1 MEKNKTTLKQN
12 KSMKTSYAKKT
23 AMYSKKTLLVVAMLF
38 TSNLLWAQEIYY
50 FVPFKDKQGVSYQI
64 SEPQT
69 FLSKKALDRRKKQN
83 IEISQQDLPVKAD
96 YVAQVKSKGAKI
108 HQTTKWFNG
117 VVVLCNE
124 TTLGQIKTLSFV
136 NAAEIKAVKTKPTTE
151 TESQKTSK
159 RTHKSA
165 KKNVDFT
172 KGFEFDKT
180 AYGYSYTQNQMIG
193 ADEMHKKGFWGEGIV
208 MAVFDSGFSNAD
220 KQTYFKHLFENG
232 QILDTY
238 DFVMNEKSVFE
249 DDDHGRMVLS
259 CIAAYEKGK
268 IVGTAPKAQFYLFR
282 TEDAST
288 EYMVEE
294 YNWLAAAERADSLG
308 VDIIS
313 SSLGYTNFDD
323 KSTSYK
329 TEQMDGKTCV
339 ATRAAEIAAQKGM
352 VVVSSAGNEGGSAW
366 NIISS
371 PADAASILSIGA
383 VNSRGSIVYFSSRG
397 YTTDGRVKPDVL
409 AMGGSSTV
417 GGDDSEVTTASG
429 TSFSCPITAGL
440 VAGFWQANPQL
451 SAQQVVEYI
460 RKSGNQYSKPDNT
473 HGYGIV
479 SFVKAD
485 YWAKKET
492 TPDGIMTGQ
501 NPNEFKIYPNP
512 YKPENKEMIPAI
524 AWGAN
529 YRGKDI
535 EVKVFD
541 TKSKLVAQT
550 RIKQA
555 GKETVLE
562 DFKNLPKGEYILT
575 ISPNLSQQPSLRL
588 VVE

>member
-1 MEKNKTTLKQN
+1 
-12 KSMKTSYAKKT
+12 MKTSYVKLKHN
-23 AMYSKKTLLVVAMLF
+23 SKKYQFLIACMLVAF
-38 TSNLLWAQEIYY
+38 SAIAQTEMYY
-50 FVPFKDKQGVSYQI
+50 FIPFKDKQGVSYSI
-64 SEPQT
+64 SEPQN

-83 IEISQQDLPVKAD
+83 IEVSAEDLPVNVNYITQIKA
-96 YVAQVKSKGAKI
+96 QGAKI
-108 HQTTKWFNG
+108 HQITKWFNG

-124 TTLGQIKTLSFV
+124 TVLGQIKSLNFV
-136 NAAEIKAVKTKPTTE
+136 KSDEVKMVKSKPTTE
-151 TESQKTSK
+151 SEGQKQSK
-159 RTHKSA
+159 RVYKSG
-165 KKNVDFT
+165 KKTVDFT
-172 KGFEFDKT
+172 KGFEFDKN

-259 CIAAYEKGK
+259 CIAAYEKSK

-282 TEDAST
+282 TEDANT
-288 EYMVEE
+288 EYMIEE

-323 KSTSYK
+323 KNTSYK

-339 ATRAAEIAAQKGM
+339 TTRAAEIAAQKGM
-352 VVVSSAGNEGGSAW
+352 VVVSSAGNEGGSSW

-397 YTTDGRVKPDVL
+397 YTADGRVKPDVL
-409 AMGGSSTV
+409 AMGSSTTV
-417 GGDDSEVTTASG
+417 GGDDSEVSYSSG

-451 SAQQVVEYI
+451 TAKQVVEYI
-460 RKSGNQYSKPDNT
+460 RKSGNQYTKPDNT
-473 HGYGIV
+473 YGYGIV
-479 SFVKAD
+479 SFVRAD
-485 YWAKKET
+485 YLAKKET

-501 NPNEFKIYPNP
+501 SPTEFKIYPNP
-512 YKPENKEMIPAI
+512 YKPDNKETIPAI

-535 EVKVFD
+535 EIKVYD
-541 TKSKLVAQT
+541 LKSKLIAQT
-550 RIKQA
+550 RLKQV
-555 GKETVLE
+555 GKETILE
-562 DFKNLPKGEYILT
+562 DFKNLPRGEYILT
-575 ISPNLSQQPSLRL
+575 ITPNLSQQPSVRL

>member
-1 MEKNKTTLKQN
+1 MVKSNIVFKNEKY
-12 KSMKTSYAKKT
+12 MKTSHLKLTRTKYQF
-23 AMYSKKTLLVVAMLF
+23 LVAFMLIAFTTVAQ
-38 TSNLLWAQEIYY
+38 TQEMYY
-50 FVPFKDKQGVSYQI
+50 FIPFKDKQGVTYSVA
-64 SEPQT
+64 EPQN

-83 IEISQQDLPVKAD
+83 IEVSLEDLPVSAN
-96 YVAQVKSKGAKI
+96 YVTQIRTQGAKI
-108 HQTTKWFNG
+108 HQITKWFNG
-117 VVVLCNE
+117 VVILCNE
-124 TTLGQIKTLSFV
+124 TVLGQIKTLNFV
-136 NAAEIKAVKTKPTTE
+136 KADEVKMVKSKPI
-151 TESQKTSK
+151 TESETQKASK
-159 RTHKSA
+159 RTYKSS
-165 KKNVDFT
+165 KKTTDFT
-172 KGFEFDKT
+172 KGFGFDKND
-180 AYGYSYTQNQMIG
+180 YGYSYTQNQMLG
-193 ADEMHKKGFWGEGIV
+193 VDEMHKKGFWGDGMV

-288 EYMVEE
+288 EYMIEE

-308 VDIIS
+308 VDMIS
-313 SSLGYTNFDD
+313 SSLGYNSFDD
-323 KSTSYK
+323 KNTSYK
-329 TEQMDGKTCV
+329 TEQMDGKTCI
-339 ATRAAEIAAQKGM
+339 ATRAAEIAAQKGI

-397 YTTDGRVKPDVL
+397 YTADGRVKPDVL
-409 AMGGSSTV
+409 AMGSSATV
-417 GGDDSEVTTASG
+417 GGDDSEVSYSSG

-451 SAQQVVEYI
+451 TAKQVVEYI
-460 RKSGNQYSKPDNT
+460 RKSGNQYTKPDNT
-473 HGYGIV
+473 YGYGIV
-479 SFVKAD
+479 SFVRAD
-485 YWAKKET
+485 YLAKKET
-492 TPDGIMTGQ
+492 TTDGIMTGQ
-501 NPNEFKIYPNP
+501 NPNEFKLYPNP
-512 YKPENKEMIPAI
+512 YKPENKETIPAI

-535 EVKVFD
+535 EVKVYD
-541 TKSKLVAQT
+541 SKSKLIAQT
-550 RIKQA
+550 RLKQV
-555 GKETVLE
+555 GKETILE
-562 DFKNLPKGEYILT
+562 DFKNLPRGEYILT
-575 ISPNLSQQPSLRL
+575 VSPNLSQQPSLRL

>member
-1 MEKNKTTLKQN
+1 
-12 KSMKTSYAKKT
+12 MKTSHLKLTRTKYQF
-23 AMYSKKTLLVVAMLF
+23 LVAFMLIAFTTVAQ
-38 TSNLLWAQEIYY
+38 TQEMYY
-50 FVPFKDKQGVSYQI
+50 FIPFKDKQGVTYSVA
-64 SEPQT
+64 EPQN

-83 IEISQQDLPVKAD
+83 IEVSLEDLPVSAN
-96 YVAQVKSKGAKI
+96 YVTQIRTQGAKI
-108 HQTTKWFNG
+108 HQITKWFNG
-117 VVVLCNE
+117 VVILCNE
-124 TTLGQIKTLSFV
+124 TVLGQIKTLNFV
-136 NAAEIKAVKTKPTTE
+136 KADEVKMVKSKPI
-151 TESQKTSK
+151 TESETQKTSK
-159 RTHKSA
+159 RTYKSS
-165 KKNVDFT
+165 KKTMDFT
-172 KGFEFDKT
+172 KGFGFDKND
-180 AYGYSYTQNQMIG
+180 YGYSYTQNQMLG
-193 ADEMHKKGFWGEGIV
+193 VDEMHKKGFWGDGMV

-288 EYMVEE
+288 EYMIEE

-308 VDIIS
+308 VDMIS
-313 SSLGYTNFDD
+313 SSLGYNSFDD
-323 KSTSYK
+323 KNTSYK
-329 TEQMDGKTCV
+329 TEQMDGKTCI
-339 ATRAAEIAAQKGM
+339 ATRAAEIAAQKGI

-397 YTTDGRVKPDVL
+397 YTADGRVKPDVL
-409 AMGGSSTV
+409 AMGSSATV
-417 GGDDSEVTTASG
+417 GGDDSEVSYSSG

-451 SAQQVVEYI
+451 TAKQVVEYI
-460 RKSGNQYSKPDNT
+460 RKSGNQYTKPDNT
-473 HGYGIV
+473 YGYGIV
-479 SFVKAD
+479 SFVRAD
-485 YWAKKET
+485 YLAKKET
-492 TPDGIMTGQ
+492 TTDGIMTGQ
-501 NPNEFKIYPNP
+501 NPNEYKLYPNP
-512 YKPENKEMIPAI
+512 YKPENKETIPAI

-535 EVKVFD
+535 EVKVYD
-541 TKSKLVAQT
+541 SKSKLIAQT
-550 RIKQA
+550 RLKQV
-555 GKETVLE
+555 GKETILE
-562 DFKNLPKGEYILT
+562 DFKNLPRGEYILT

>member
-1 MEKNKTTLKQN
+1 
-12 KSMKTSYAKKT
+12 MKTSHLKLTRTKYQF
-23 AMYSKKTLLVVAMLF
+23 LVAFMLIAFTTVAQ
-38 TSNLLWAQEIYY
+38 TQEMYY
-50 FVPFKDKQGVSYQI
+50 FIPFKDKQGVTYSVA
-64 SEPQT
+64 EPQN

-83 IEISQQDLPVKAD
+83 IEVSLEDLPVSAN
-96 YVAQVKSKGAKI
+96 YVTQIRTQGAKI
-108 HQTTKWFNG
+108 HQITKWFNG
-117 VVVLCNE
+117 VVILCNE
-124 TTLGQIKTLSFV
+124 TVLGQIKTLNFV
-136 NAAEIKAVKTKPTTE
+136 KADEVKMVKSKPI
-151 TESQKTSK
+151 TESETQKASK
-159 RTHKSA
+159 RTYKSS
-165 KKNVDFT
+165 KKTTDFT
-172 KGFEFDKT
+172 KGFGFDKND
-180 AYGYSYTQNQMIG
+180 YGYSYTQNQMLG
-193 ADEMHKKGFWGEGIV
+193 VDEMHKKGFWGDGMV

-288 EYMVEE
+288 EYMIEE

-308 VDIIS
+308 VDMIS
-313 SSLGYTNFDD
+313 SSLGYNSFDD
-323 KSTSYK
+323 KNTSYK
-329 TEQMDGKTCV
+329 TEQMDGKTCI
-339 ATRAAEIAAQKGM
+339 ATRAAEIAAQKGI

-397 YTTDGRVKPDVL
+397 YTADGRVKPDVL
-409 AMGGSSTV
+409 AMGSSATV
-417 GGDDSEVTTASG
+417 GGDDSEVSYSSG

-451 SAQQVVEYI
+451 TAKQVVEYI
-460 RKSGNQYSKPDNT
+460 RKSGNQYTKPDNT
-473 HGYGIV
+473 YGYGIV
-479 SFVKAD
+479 SFVRAD
-485 YWAKKET
+485 YLAKKET
-492 TPDGIMTGQ
+492 TTDGIMTGQ
-501 NPNEFKIYPNP
+501 NPNEFKLYPNP
-512 YKPENKEMIPAI
+512 YKPENKETIPAI

-535 EVKVFD
+535 EVKVYD
-541 TKSKLVAQT
+541 SKSKLIAQT
-550 RIKQA
+550 RLKQV
-555 GKETVLE
+555 GKETILE
-562 DFKNLPKGEYILT
+562 DFKNLPRGEYILT
-575 ISPNLSQQPSLRL
+575 VSPNLSQQPSLRL